1 MATVDRRMARMRR
14 KMGFWKRRRN
24 QPERPRLC
32 VFRSAKHIQA
42 QLIDDVTSRVIVS
55 ASSMEK
61 DLRGANL
68 RGVAMAERVGG
79 LIAQRAK
86 DKQVSQVVFDK
97 NGFTYHGRIKALADA
112 ARSNGLDF

>member
-1 MATVDRRMARMRR
+1 MAIVDRRQARMKR

-24 QPERPRLC
+24 RLERPRLC

-42 QLIDDVTSRVIVS
+42 QLIDDATARVIVS

-61 DLRGANL
+61 ELRGADL
-68 RGVAMAERVGG
+68 RGVAMAEKVGG
-79 LIAQRAK
+79 LIAERAK
-86 DKQVSQVVFDK
+86 QKQVSQVVFDK

-112 ARSNGLDF
+112 ARSSGLEF